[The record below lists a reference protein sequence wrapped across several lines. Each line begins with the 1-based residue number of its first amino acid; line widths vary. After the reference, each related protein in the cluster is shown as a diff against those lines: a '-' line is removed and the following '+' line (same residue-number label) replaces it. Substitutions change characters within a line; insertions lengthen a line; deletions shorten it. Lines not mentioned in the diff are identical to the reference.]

1 MLFVRYGRPKI
12 AKLLAKNLSLDDR
25 QLDILPLR
33 GTQQKRRGIDEN
45 FFELLFLEAIN

>member
-1 MLFVRYGRPKI
+1 MPFVRYGWLKI

-25 QLDILPLR
+25 QLDILPLG
-33 GTQQKRRGIDEN
+33 GTQQKHRGIDES